1 MQKEIVIR
9 SGTGAVKGRA
19 VLVAYRVGGLKTT
32 HNGDGLYQHS
42 VGVDADGNAYETK
55 ARGGGWRKAQG
66 VRASSIRNMFAATV

>member
-19 VLVAYRVGGLKTT
+19 VLVAYRAGGLHPT
-32 HNGDGLYQHS
+32 HNGDGFYQHS

-55 ARGGGWRKAQG
+55 PRGGGWRRAQG
-66 VRASSIRNMFAATV
+66 VRASSIRHMFRVAV